1 MALRE
6 QVVGLG
12 AAAAPVSDVVLS
24 LGPHHPSTH
33 GVLQLAL
40 VLDGPVAAV
49 YVLANV
55 ALGVHLAHGVW
66 SATQTLGIDSP
77 AWERWRR
84 GTALG
89 VAGAITAGNVSMP
102 VAVLAGWV
110 T

>member
-40 VLDGPVAAV
+40 VLDGLEQRVPEA
-49 YVLANV
+49 
-55 ALGVHLAHGVW
+55 
-66 SATQTLGIDSP
+66 I
-77 AWERWRR
+77 R
-84 GTALG
+84 GR
-89 VAGAITAGNVSMP
+89 S
-102 VAVLAGWV
+102 
-110 T
+110 